1 MAVRPA
7 DVARRMGETRT
18 SPIQG
23 IGMAILVVG
32 ILVVMV
38 VPIKTWMLDILLV
51 TNISISV
58 LVILTTMYLTEPVQ
72 FGVFPSLLLV
82 LTLFRLCLN
91 VASTRLI
98 LANAAAG
105 NVINAFGTFVVAGS
119 YVVGFVIFAILV
131 VIQFVVITK
140 GAGRISE
147 VAARFTL
154 DAMPGK
160 QMAIDADLNSGLVT
174 EQEAR
179 ERRQA
184 IAREADFYGAMDG
197 ATKFVRGD
205 AIAGLVITLV
215 NIVGGLVIGVVQR
228 GMSLSDAATTY
239 TRLTIGD
246 GLVSQLPA
254 LIVATASGIIV
265 TRTVSQEDLGGDIIR
280 QMTAYPRAFGIIA
293 GMLFLFGLIPGI
305 PFAPFFVMGC
315 VVAFLATSLSRQ
327 QAELER
333 AEQRRVEEAAREAA
347 PLPAEEEE
355 PEQLL
360 HVDAMEVEIGYGL
373 IPLADP
379 AQGGDLLSRIS
390 AIRRQMVSR
399 LGTVVPPIR
408 IRDNMQLGPN
418 EYVVKVW
425 EAPVARG
432 ELLLGHYL
440 AMNPGLATEEIEG
453 IETLEPAFGLRA
465 NWITPAQRD
474 HAEQLGYTIVDPS
487 TVLATHLIEIIR
499 RHAHEL
505 LTRQDVRGLVD
516 NLRRTA
522 EALIDEAI
530 PGLMTI
536 GDLQK
541 VLQNLL
547 KERVPVR
554 NLELIIE
561 AMADYVRVTK
571 DYDLLTEYVRQ
582 RLARTICTE
591 HSDEE
596 GVVHVAALGAE
607 IESLIADAVTTTE
620 TGSVYCALSPEDS
633 RRVID
638 AAARAADEMAR
649 RGHEPVIVCTT
660 QVRLHLRHLLERQL
674 PNVVI
679 LSYAEIVA
687 DIDLRSEG
695 TVTF

>member
-7 DVARRMGETRT
+7 DIAERGIGVRPGSLAD
-18 SPIQG
+18 

-38 VPIKTWMLDILLV
+38 VPIKPWMLDVLLV
-51 TNISISV
+51 MNISTSV
-58 LVILTTMYLTEPVQ
+58 VVILTTMYLMQPLQ
-72 FGVFPSLLLV
+72 FAVFPSLLLV

-98 LANAAAG
+98 LAYAAAG

-131 VIQFVVITK
+131 VIQFVVITR

-160 QMAIDADLNSGLVT
+160 QMAIDADLNAGLIT
-174 EQEAR
+174 EQQAR
-179 ERRQA
+179 DRRET

-205 AIAGLVITLV
+205 AIAGIVITLV
-215 NIVGGLVIGVVQR
+215 NIIGGLVIGMVQK
-228 GMSLSDAATTY
+228 GMSLSDALATY
-239 TRLTIGD
+239 TTLTIGD

-254 LIVATASGIIV
+254 LIVATAAGIIV
-265 TRTVSQEDLGGDIIR
+265 TRTVSEEDLGRDIIR
-280 QMTAYPRAFGIIA
+280 QITAYPRAFGMVA
-293 GMLFLFGLIPGI
+293 AMLFFFGLIPGMPMI
-305 PFAPFFVMGC
+305 PFFLCGTA
-315 VVAFLATSLSRQ
+315 VAVAATSLSR
-327 QAELER
+327 ARVERELVER
-333 AEQRRVEEAAREAA
+333 RRVEEAAREAV
-347 PLPAEEEE
+347 PPPEEEEE
-355 PEQLL
+355 PERLL
-360 HVDAMEVEIGYGL
+360 RVDAMEVEIGYGL

-379 AQGGDLLSRIS
+379 SQGGDLLNRIS
-390 AIRRQMVSR
+390 AIRRQMVTR
-399 LGTVVPPIR
+399 LGMVVPPIR

-440 AMNPGLATEEIEG
+440 AMNPGLATENLEG
-453 IETLEPAFGLRA
+453 IETREPAFGLA
-465 NWITPAQRD
+465 AKWITPAQRD
-474 HAEQLGYTIVDPS
+474 HAERLGYTIVDPS
-487 TVLATHLIEIIR
+487 TVMATHLTEVIR
-499 RHAHEL
+499 AHAHEL
-505 LTRQDVRGLVD
+505 LTRQEVRRLVD
-516 NLRRTA
+516 NLRNTA
-522 EALIDEAI
+522 EALVDEVI
-530 PGLMTI
+530 PTLLTL

-547 KERVPVR
+547 CERIPVR

-591 HSDEE
+591 HSDDD
-596 GVVHVAALGAE
+596 GVLHVAAVGPELE
-607 IESLIADAVTTTE
+607 ELIADAITE
-620 TGSVYCALSPEDS
+620 TEGGASYCALSPDDI
-633 RRVID
+633 RRVIEAVARTAD
-638 AAARAADEMAR
+638 LMARA
-649 RGHEPVIVCTT
+649 GHEPIVVCTT
-660 QVRLHLRHLLERQL
+660 QIRLHLRRMLERQM
-674 PNVVI
+674 PNMVVM
-679 LSYAEIVA
+679 SYAEVVP
-687 DIDLRSEG
+687 DIELRSEG
-695 TVTF
+695 TVAL

>member
-7 DVARRMGETRT
+7 DVAGQAAQPRAT
-18 SPIQG
+18 SIQD
-23 IGMAILVVG
+23 IAMPMLVVG

-38 VPIKTWMLDILLV
+38 IPIKTWMLDMLLV
-51 TNISISV
+51 TNISVSV

-105 NVINAFGTFVVAGS
+105 NVIEAFGTFVVAGS

-131 VIQFVVITK
+131 VIQFVVITR

-160 QMAIDADLNSGLVT
+160 QMAIDADLNAGLIT
-174 EQEAR
+174 EQQAR

-215 NIVGGLVIGVVQR
+215 NIVGGLVIGMVMKD
-228 GMSLSDAATTY
+228 MSLADAATTY
-239 TRLTIGD
+239 TRLTIRD

-254 LIVATASGIIV
+254 LIVATASGIVV
-265 TRTVSQEDLGGDIIR
+265 TRTVSEEDLGRDIAR
-280 QMTAYPRAFGIIA
+280 QLTAYPRAFGMIA
-293 GMLFLFGLIPGI
+293 AMLFLFGVIPGMPTI
-305 PFAPFFVMGC
+305 PFFLCGAG
-315 VVAFLATSLSRQ
+315 VAVIATSLSR
-327 QAELER
+327 ARVER
-333 AEQRRVEEAAREAA
+333 EAVEQRRVEEAAREAA
-347 PLPAEEEE
+347 PPVAEEE
-355 PEQLL
+355 PETLL

-379 AQGGDLLSRIS
+379 GQGGDLLNRIS

-440 AMNPGLATEEIEG
+440 AMNPGMATEEIEG
-453 IETLEPAFGLRA
+453 IDTREPAFGLQA
-465 NWITPAQRD
+465 KWITPAQRD
-474 HAEQLGYTIVDPS
+474 HAERLGYTIVDPA
-487 TVLATHLIEIIR
+487 TVLATHLTEVIR
-499 RHAHEL
+499 AHAHEL
-505 LTRQDVRGLVD
+505 LTRQDVRRLVD
-516 NLRRTA
+516 NLRATA

-530 PGLMTI
+530 PGLMAI

-547 KERVPVR
+547 KERVPIR
-554 NLELIIE
+554 NLELIVE

-591 HSDEE
+591 HSDAE
-596 GVVHVAALGAE
+596 GLLHVMALGPDV
-607 IESLIADAVTTTE
+607 ESLISNAVTTTD
-620 TGSVYCALSPEDS
+620 TGEMYCALSPDDS
-633 RRVID
+633 RRVIEAVAGAGD
-638 AAARAADEMAR
+638 DMAR
-649 RGHEPVIVCTT
+649 RGHEPVVVCTT
-660 QVRLHLRHLLERQL
+660 QVRLHLRRLLERQL

-679 LSYAEIVA
+679 LSYAEIVP
-687 DIDLRSEG
+687 DIELRSEG
-695 TVTF
+695 TVSF

>member
-453 IETLEPAFGLRA
+453 IETREPAFGLRA

>member
-7 DVARRMGETRT
+7 DVARRAGETRAN
-18 SPIQG
+18 PMQG

-98 LANAAAG
+98 LANAEAG
-105 NVINAFGTFVVAGS
+105 NVISAFGTFVVAGS
-119 YVVGFVIFAILV
+119 YVVGIVIFAILV
-131 VIQFVVITK
+131 IIQFVVITK

-215 NIVGGLVIGVVQR
+215 NIVGGLVIGVVQK
-228 GMSLSDAATTY
+228 GMTLSDAATMY

-265 TRTVSQEDLGGDIIR
+265 TRTVSEEDLGGDIIR
-280 QMTAYPRAFGIIA
+280 QMTRYPRAFGIIA
-293 GMLFLFGLIPGI
+293 GMLFMFGLIPGI
-305 PFAPFFVMGC
+305 PFGPFFVMGC
-315 VVAFLATSLSRQ
+315 VVAFLAVSLSRQ
-327 QAELER
+327 QEELEQ
-333 AEQRRVEEAAREAA
+333 AERRRIEEAAREVA
-347 PLPAEEEE
+347 PPPAEEEE
-355 PEQLL
+355 PQQLL

-379 AQGGDLLSRIS
+379 AQGGDLLGRIS

-399 LGTVVPPIR
+399 LGTVVPPVR

-418 EYVVKVW
+418 EYVIRVW

-465 NWITPAQRD
+465 KWISPAQRD
-474 HAEQLGYTIVDPS
+474 HAERLGYTIVDPS
-487 TVLATHLIEIIR
+487 TVLATHLTEVIR
-499 RHAHEL
+499 AHAHEV
-505 LTRQDVRGLVD
+505 LTRQDVRRLVD
-516 NLRRTA
+516 NLRPTA

-541 VLQNLL
+541 ILQNLL

-591 HSDEE
+591 HSDED
-596 GVVHVAALGAE
+596 GVVHVVALGAE
-607 IESLIADAVTTTE
+607 VESLIADAVTTTE
-620 TGSVYCALSPEDS
+620 TGSVYCALSPDDS

-638 AAARAADEMAR
+638 SVARAADETAR

-660 QVRLHLRHLLERQL
+660 QVRLHLRRLLERQL
-674 PNVVI
+674 PNVLI
-679 LSYAEIVA
+679 LSYAEIVP
-687 DIDLRSEG
+687 DIELRSEG

>member
-7 DVARRMGETRT
+7 DVARRAGETRAN
-18 SPIQG
+18 PIQG
-23 IGMAILVVG
+23 IGMAILVIG
-32 ILVVMV
+32 ILVVMI

-105 NVINAFGTFVVAGS
+105 NVIAAFGTFVVAGS

-184 IAREADFYGAMDG
+184 ISREADFYGAMDG

-215 NIVGGLVIGVVQR
+215 NIVGGLVIGVVQK

-254 LIVATASGIIV
+254 LIVATSAGIIV
-265 TRTVSQEDLGGDIIR
+265 TRTVSEEDLGGDIVR

-305 PFAPFFVMGC
+305 PFGPFFVMGC
-315 VVAFLATSLSRQ
+315 VVAFLAVSLSRQ
-327 QAELER
+327 QAELQQAER
-333 AEQRRVEEAAREAA
+333 SRLEEAAREAA
-347 PLPAEEEE
+347 PPLAEEEE

-379 AQGGDLLSRIS
+379 AQGGDLLGRIS

-453 IETLEPAFGLRA
+453 IETREPAFGLRA
-465 NWITPAQRD
+465 KWITPAQRD
-474 HAEQLGYTIVDPS
+474 HAEQMGYTIVDPS
-487 TVLATHLIEIIR
+487 TVLATHLTEIIR
-499 RHAHEL
+499 AHAHEL

-596 GVVHVAALGAE
+596 GVVHVVALGAE

-620 TGSVYCALSPEDS
+620 TGSVYCALSPDDS
-633 RRVID
+633 RRVIE
-638 AAARAADEMAR
+638 AAARAVDEMAR

-660 QVRLHLRHLLERQL
+660 QVRLHLRRLLERQL

-679 LSYAEIVA
+679 LSYAEIVP

>member
-1 MAVRPA
+1 
-7 DVARRMGETRT
+7 
-18 SPIQG
+18 
-23 IGMAILVVG
+23 MAILVIG

-98 LANAAAG
+98 LANASAG
-105 NVINAFGTFVVAGS
+105 NVISAFGTFVVAGS
-119 YVVGFVIFAILV
+119 YVVGLVIFAILV
-131 VIQFVVITK
+131 IIQFVVITK

-179 ERRQA
+179 ERRRA
-184 IAREADFYGAMDG
+184 ISREADFYGAMDG

-205 AIAGLVITLV
+205 AIAGLVITMV
-215 NIVGGLVIGVVQR
+215 NIVGGLVIGVVQK
-228 GMSLSDAATTY
+228 GMTLNDAATTY

-265 TRTVSQEDLGGDIIR
+265 TRTVSQEDLGGDIVR
-280 QMTAYPRAFGIIA
+280 QLTAYPHAFGIIA

-305 PFAPFFVMGC
+305 PFVPFFIMGC

-327 QAELER
+327 QAEVQQ
-333 AEQRRVEEAAREAA
+333 AEQQRIADAAQEA
-347 PLPAEEEE
+347 LPPPTEEEE

-379 AQGGDLLSRIS
+379 AQGGDLLGRIS

-399 LGTVVPPIR
+399 LGAVVPPVR

-418 EYVVKVW
+418 EYVIRVW

-440 AMNPGLATEEIEG
+440 AMNPGLVTEEIEG
-453 IETLEPAFGLRA
+453 IETLEPAFGLQA
-465 NWITPAQRD
+465 KWISPAQRD
-474 HAEQLGYTIVDPS
+474 HAERLGYTIVDPS
-487 TVLATHLIEIIR
+487 TVLATHLTEVIR
-499 RHAHEL
+499 AHAHEV
-505 LTRQDVRGLVD
+505 LTRQDVRRLVD
-516 NLRRTA
+516 NLRATA

-541 VLQNLL
+541 ILQNLL
-547 KERVPVR
+547 KERVPIR

-596 GVVHVAALGAE
+596 GVVHVMALGAE
-607 IESLIADAVTTTE
+607 IESLMADAVTATE
-620 TGSVYCALSPEDS
+620 TGSVYCALSPDDS
-633 RRVID
+633 RRVVESV
-638 AAARAADEMAR
+638 ARATEEMAK

-660 QVRLHLRHLLERQL
+660 QVRLHLRRLLERQL

-679 LSYAEIVA
+679 LSYAEIVP
-687 DIDLRSEG
+687 DIELRSEG
-695 TVTF
+695 TVNF

>member
-1 MAVRPA
+1 MP
-7 DVARRMGETRT
+7 M
-18 SPIQG
+18 
-23 IGMAILVVG
+23 LVVG

-38 VPIKTWMLDILLV
+38 IPIKTWMLDMLLV
-51 TNISISV
+51 TNISVSV

-105 NVINAFGTFVVAGS
+105 NVIEAFGTFVVAGS

-131 VIQFVVITK
+131 VIQFVVITR

-160 QMAIDADLNSGLVT
+160 QMAIDADLNAGLIT
-174 EQEAR
+174 EQQAR

-215 NIVGGLVIGVVQR
+215 NIVGGLVIGMVMKD
-228 GMSLSDAATTY
+228 MSLADAATTY

-254 LIVATASGIIV
+254 LIVATASGIVV
-265 TRTVSQEDLGGDIIR
+265 TRTVSEEDLGRDIAR
-280 QMTAYPRAFGIIA
+280 QLTAYPRAFGMIA
-293 GMLFLFGLIPGI
+293 AMLFLFGVIPGMPTI
-305 PFAPFFVMGC
+305 PFFLCGAG
-315 VVAFLATSLSRQ
+315 VAVIATSLSR
-327 QAELER
+327 ARVER
-333 AEQRRVEEAAREAA
+333 EAVEQRRVEEAAREAA
-347 PLPAEEEE
+347 PPVAEEE
-355 PEQLL
+355 PETLL

-379 AQGGDLLSRIS
+379 GQGGDLLNRIS

-440 AMNPGLATEEIEG
+440 AMNPGMATEEIEG
-453 IETLEPAFGLRA
+453 IDTREPAFGLQA
-465 NWITPAQRD
+465 KWITPAQRD
-474 HAEQLGYTIVDPS
+474 HAERLGYTIVDPA
-487 TVLATHLIEIIR
+487 TVLATHLTEVIR
-499 RHAHEL
+499 AHAHEL
-505 LTRQDVRGLVD
+505 LTRQDVRRLVD
-516 NLRRTA
+516 NLRATA

-530 PGLMTI
+530 PGLMAI

-547 KERVPVR
+547 KERVPIR
-554 NLELIIE
+554 NLELIVE

-591 HSDEE
+591 HSDAE
-596 GVVHVAALGAE
+596 GLLHVMALGPDV
-607 IESLIADAVTTTE
+607 ESLISNAVTTTD
-620 TGSVYCALSPEDS
+620 TGEMYCALSPDDS
-633 RRVID
+633 RRVIEAVAGAGD
-638 AAARAADEMAR
+638 DMAR
-649 RGHEPVIVCTT
+649 RGHEPVVVCTT
-660 QVRLHLRHLLERQL
+660 QVRLHLRRLLERQL

-679 LSYAEIVA
+679 LSYAEIVP
-687 DIDLRSEG
+687 DIELRSEG
-695 TVTF
+695 TVSF

>member
-7 DVARRMGETRT
+7 DAARRAGETRA

-32 ILVVMV
+32 ILVVMI
-38 VPIKTWMLDILLV
+38 VPIAKWMLDILLV

-98 LANAAAG
+98 LADAAAG

-215 NIVGGLVIGVVQR
+215 NIVGGLVIGVVQN

-254 LIVATASGIIV
+254 LIVATSAGIIV
-265 TRTVSQEDLGGDIIR
+265 TRTVSQEDLGGDIVR

-305 PFAPFFVMGC
+305 PFGPFFVMGC

-327 QAELER
+327 HAELER
-333 AEQRRVEEAAREAA
+333 AERSRVEEAAREAA
-347 PLPAEEEE
+347 PLPADEEE

-379 AQGGDLLSRIS
+379 AQGGDLLGRIS

-408 IRDNMQLGPN
+408 IRDNMQMGPN

-453 IETLEPAFGLRA
+453 IETREPAFGLRA
-465 NWITPAQRD
+465 IWITPAQRD
-474 HAEQLGYTIVDPS
+474 RAEQLGYTIVDPS
-487 TVLATHLIEIIR
+487 TVLATHLTEIIR
-499 RHAHEL
+499 AHAHEL

-591 HSDEE
+591 HSDED
-596 GVVHVAALGAE
+596 GVVHVVALGAE
-607 IESLIADAVTTTE
+607 LESLIADAVTTTE
-620 TGSVYCALSPEDS
+620 TGSVYCALSPDDS

-660 QVRLHLRHLLERQL
+660 QVRLHLRRLLERQL

-679 LSYAEIVA
+679 LSYAEIVP
-687 DIDLRSEG
+687 DVDLRSEG

>member
-7 DVARRMGETRT
+7 DVARRAGETRAN
-18 SPIQG
+18 PMQG

-98 LANAAAG
+98 LANAEAG
-105 NVINAFGTFVVAGS
+105 NVISAFGTFVVAGS
-119 YVVGFVIFAILV
+119 YVVGIVIFAILV
-131 VIQFVVITK
+131 IIQFVVITK

-215 NIVGGLVIGVVQR
+215 NIVGGLVIGVVQK
-228 GMSLSDAATTY
+228 GMTLSDAATMY

-265 TRTVSQEDLGGDIIR
+265 TRTVSEEDLGGDIIR
-280 QMTAYPRAFGIIA
+280 QMTRYPRAFGIIA
-293 GMLFLFGLIPGI
+293 GMLFMFGLIPGI
-305 PFAPFFVMGC
+305 PFGPFFVMGC
-315 VVAFLATSLSRQ
+315 VVAFLAVSLSRQ
-327 QAELER
+327 QEELEQ
-333 AEQRRVEEAAREAA
+333 AERRRIEEAAREVA
-347 PLPAEEEE
+347 PPPAEEEE
-355 PEQLL
+355 PQQLL

-379 AQGGDLLSRIS
+379 AQGGDLLGRIS

-399 LGTVVPPIR
+399 LGTVVPPVR

-418 EYVVKVW
+418 EYVIRVW

-465 NWITPAQRD
+465 KWISPAQRD
-474 HAEQLGYTIVDPS
+474 HAERLGYTIVDPS
-487 TVLATHLIEIIR
+487 TVLATHLTEVIR
-499 RHAHEL
+499 AHAHEV
-505 LTRQDVRGLVD
+505 LTRQDVRRLVD
-516 NLRRTA
+516 NLRPTA

-541 VLQNLL
+541 ILQNLL

-591 HSDEE
+591 HSDED
-596 GVVHVAALGAE
+596 GVVHVVALGAE
-607 IESLIADAVTTTE
+607 VESLIADAVTTTE
-620 TGSVYCALSPEDS
+620 TGSVYCALSPDDS

-638 AAARAADEMAR
+638 SVARAADETAR

-660 QVRLHLRHLLERQL
+660 QVRLHLRRLLERQL

-679 LSYAEIVA
+679 LSYAEIVP
-687 DIDLRSEG
+687 DIELRSEG